1 MTLLI
6 LAYLGG
12 ALTILSPCILPVLPF
27 VLSGSG
33 QPFMRGRLPMLAGMA
48 LTFAAVATLASVGG
62 AWAVR
67 ANEYGRYAALALLAV
82 FGVSLLVP
90 RLAEALTR
98 PVVALGN
105 RLADGD
111 SSKAS
116 SPWAALLLGVATGM
130 LWAPCAGPILGIV
143 LTTAALQGA
152 SVQSSLLLLAYA
164 AGAATSLAAALGIG
178 GRLFA
183 AMKRS
188 MGTGEWLRRGLGV
201 GVLGGVAAIAIGADT
216 GLLARWSIGAPA
228 RLEQGLLDRFHRNAA
243 QAANDVPTPGA
254 GVLLAANDTSAGL
267 GSRLPVEG
275 QLPPLDGA
283 VKWFNTGANSGAN
296 TPLSREQL
304 QGKVT
309 MVYFWTYS
317 CINCIRSLPYLR
329 AWADKYK
336 DQGLTVI
343 GVHTPEFAFEKNPEN
358 VRRAIAD
365 FKIGFPVAV
374 DSDFRIW
381 RAFNNNYWP
390 AAYFVDARGNIRHHQ
405 FGEGDY
411 ANSERVIQTLLAEA
425 GKPSASR
432 EVVIPDAQGAQA
444 APDLKD
450 VRSGETYVG
459 YQQASNFASP
469 GGIRQDVSHGYT
481 IGSDLRLNQWGL
493 SGQWTVGPEQGTLDR
508 ANGSITYRFHARDL
522 HLVLGPAADGRAVRF
537 LVKIDG
543 KAPGASHGA
552 DIDANGNGAITQ
564 TRLYQLVR
572 QAGEVGDH
580 TFEIRFLDPG
590 AQAYAFT
597 FG

>member
-90 RLAEALTR
+90 RLAAALAR

-105 RLADGD
+105 RLAGGD

-116 SPWAALLLGVATGM
+116 SPWASLLLGVATGM

-228 RLEQGLLDRFHRNAA
+228 RLEQGLLERFHPNAA
-243 QAANDVPTPGA
+243 TRQAVNDMPAPGA

-267 GSRLPVEG
+267 GIRLPVEG
-275 QLPPLDGA
+275 QMPPLDGA
-283 VKWFNTGANSGAN
+283 VKWFNTGNNA
-296 TPLSREQL
+296 PLSRDQL

-309 MVYFWTYS
+309 LVYFWTYS

-374 DSDFRIW
+374 DSDYRIW

-411 ANSERVIQTLLAEA
+411 ANSERVIQSLLAEA

-432 EVVIPDAQGAQA
+432 ELVIPDAPGAQA

-459 YQQASNFASP
+459 YEQASNFASP
-469 GGIRQDVSHGYT
+469 GGVRQDVSHGYT
-481 IGSDLRLNQWGL
+481 VGGNLRLNQWGL
-493 SGQWTVGPEQGTLDR
+493 SGQWTVGPERATLDR
-508 ANGSITYRFHARDL
+508 ADGSVTYRFHARDL

-590 AQAYAFT
+590 ALAYAFT

>member
-33 QPFMRGRLPMLAGMA
+33 QPFLRGRLPMLAGMA

-67 ANEYGRYAALALLAV
+67 ANEYGRYVALALLAV

-105 RLADGD
+105 RLAGGD
-111 SSKAS
+111 SSRAS

-228 RLEQGLLDRFHRNAA
+228 RLEQGLLERFHPNAA
-243 QAANDVPTPGA
+243 TRQAANDIPAPGA

-267 GSRLPVEG
+267 GIRLPVEG
-275 QLPPLDGA
+275 QMPPLDGA
-283 VKWFNTGANSGAN
+283 VKWFNTGNNAA
-296 TPLSREQL
+296 PLSRDQL

-309 MVYFWTYS
+309 LVYFWTYS

-343 GVHTPEFAFEKNPEN
+343 GVHTPEFAFEMNPEN

-411 ANSERVIQTLLAEA
+411 ANSERVIQSLLAEA

-432 EVVIPDAQGAQA
+432 ELVIPDAPGAQA

-459 YQQASNFASP
+459 YEQASNFASP
-469 GGIRQDVSHGYT
+469 GGVRQDASYSYT
-481 IGSDLRLNQWGL
+481 VGGNLRLNQWGL
-493 SGQWTVGPEQGTLDR
+493 SGQWTVGPERATLDR
-508 ANGSITYRFHARDL
+508 ADGSVTYRFHARDL